1 MRRRPRSSAGVRRPS
16 LLIGLLAVVLVCL
29 LPGAALAAGRDDVQ
43 ALENEGVRDII
54 VARDPGLPAAARGD
68 LRTSAGVTHVE
79 DLSLADTEVVR
90 APVSGLVEAVDALNA
105 EPGVRYAEPNAPV
118 YAATNDPL
126 WPSLWALQNT
136 GQSVNN
142 LP

>member
-1 MRRRPRSSAGVRRPS
+1 MRRRPRSWAGVRRPS

-68 LRTSAGVTHVE
+68 LRAAAGVTHVE
-79 DLSLADTEVVR
+79 DLPLADTEVVR
-90 APVSGLVEAVDALNA
+90 APAGGGVAAAGALAPPPRARHPPPNR
-105 EPGVRYAEPNAPV
+105 PGPPAAARAPF
-118 YAATNDPL
+118 PK
-126 WPSLWALQNT
+126 PS
-136 GQSVNN
+136 
-142 LP
+142 